1 MAAFIAAWEG
11 DLSFSEGGSHQA
23 KERYIISEMDED
35 FNVTQHER
43 FRNILVPNYSL
54 LFNTNEKGDY
64 FINKLIEKGIM
75 QQEGNQF
82 RVLYSPLLYMVK
94 KDNYY
99 YLYSS
104 TKRPKVEESI
114 KNEAYLSLKG
124 TNYFFKLDSINN
136 QEMMGSVQFSA
147 SKLVQL
153 LNKKIKVK

>member
-1 MAAFIAAWEG
+1 
-11 DLSFSEGGSHQA
+11 
-23 KERYIISEMDED
+23 
-35 FNVTQHER
+35 
-43 FRNILVPNYSL
+43 
-54 LFNTNEKGDY
+54 
-64 FINKLIEKGIM
+64 
-75 QQEGNQF
+75 
-82 RVLYSPLLYMVK
+82 MVK